1 MAKAKQEKVELQDKQ
16 EKVSLDL
23 KKEYKFESNGKSP
36 YMPKGEY
43 VVSGEQAELFIK
55 LNYGNICL

>member
-1 MAKAKQEKVELQDKQ
+1 MARAKQEKVELQDKQ
-16 EKVSLDL
+16 EKISLDL

-43 VVSGEQAELFIK
+43 VVTGEQAELFIR
-55 LNYGNICL
+55 LGYGNIS

>member
-55 LNYGNICL
+55 LGYGDICL